1 MRRLIALLTLT
12 LLPNHLRHPRD
23 RPLPRPGRDS
33 PHRHA
38 KPPLYHPE

>member
-12 LLPNHLRHPRD
+12 LLPNRLRHPRD
-23 RPLPRPGRDS
+23 RPLPHTGRES

-38 KPPLYHPE
+38 NPPLFHSE